1 MKIKS
6 AFNFIWCVT
15 YFPQVTPLSIYNH
28 HLPPQ
33 AFPHT
38 TLADAR
44 ILTRTLPNAPQNYV
58 FITRNREVSESQEAE
73 FTIYGLEELIL
84 AVETVC

>member
-1 MKIKS
+1 MKLGAYAKKTVAITMQHS
-6 AFNFIWCVT
+6 DGSRSNLGAIR
-15 YFPQVTPLSIYNH
+15 
-28 HLPPQ
+28 

-44 ILTRTLPNAPQNYV
+44 ILTRSLPNAPNSYV
-58 FITRNREVSESQEAE
+58 FITRNREVNEAQEAE
-73 FTIYGLEELIL
+73 FNIYGLEELIL

>member
-1 MKIKS
+1 MTQGEVMRACLARCQEKRGAPEKDE
-6 AFNFIWCVT
+6 T
-15 YFPQVTPLSIYNH
+15 
-28 HLPPQ
+28 
-33 AFPHT
+33 T

-58 FITRNREVSESQEAE
+58 FITRNREVSENQEAE